1 MDHQIEELLIR
12 KLQLLEDLAPP
23 IPYTIIRNVVTE
35 TVEEVVRYFYYDVI
49 DEEDKKYQEG
59 YQQKDKSSRPY
70 NFYLNLEGKQ
80 ELMKYDQLGQ
90 DLTQPLSIT
99 SWIRVLGFFA
109 YKEKREEKKLDTCH
123 EAQMKEMIPTY
134 FRNVDILR
142 LFKKK

>member
-70 NFYLNLEGKQ
+70 NFYLNLEGKKTRIN
-80 ELMKYDQLGQ
+80 E
-90 DLTQPLSIT
+90 I
-99 SWIRVLGFFA
+99 
-109 YKEKREEKKLDTCH
+109 
-123 EAQMKEMIPTY
+123 
-134 FRNVDILR
+134 
-142 LFKKK
+142 

>member
-12 KLQLLEDLAPP
+12 KLQLLQDLAPP

-99 SWIRVLGFFA
+99 SWIRVLGFFLI
-109 YKEKREEKKLDTCH
+109 KKNEKKRNLILV
-123 EAQMKEMIPTY
+123 MK
-134 FRNVDILR
+134 R
-142 LFKKK
+142 K